1 MRGQSDSE
9 SWVVPAGQQFEKYRD
24 SFTSHMEGGEKQP
37 CNHKMLSENWAHF
50 ELKKKQERNNS
61 PSCVFKTQSVQ
72 VSVFRPFPSFQN
84 PFFFQVQSLK
94 LLGM

>member
-50 ELKKKQERNNS
+50 ELKKNKKETILHL
-61 PSCVFKTQSVQ
+61 VFSKL
-72 VSVFRPFPSFQN
+72 
-84 PFFFQVQSLK
+84 SLFK
-94 LLGM
+94 